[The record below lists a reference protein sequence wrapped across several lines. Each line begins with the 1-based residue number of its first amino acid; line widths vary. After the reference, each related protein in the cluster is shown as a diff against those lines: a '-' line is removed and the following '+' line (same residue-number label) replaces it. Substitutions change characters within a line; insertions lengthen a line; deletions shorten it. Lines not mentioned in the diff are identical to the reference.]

1 MVSCWPRTTP
11 LELVGGIS
19 SKILFLFQKKK
30 KKSVKVKECVL
41 NFFLQ
46 VCPNRK
52 TNNMVAKSREM
63 AILPIKGPGFLG
75 VVIVDLG
82 TFYTLENLLLVSFPI
97 KQ

>member
-1 MVSCWPRTTP
+1 MLAQDDSIR
-11 LELVGGIS
+11 VGRRNFKQNIVPFS
-19 SKILFLFQKKK
+19 KKK